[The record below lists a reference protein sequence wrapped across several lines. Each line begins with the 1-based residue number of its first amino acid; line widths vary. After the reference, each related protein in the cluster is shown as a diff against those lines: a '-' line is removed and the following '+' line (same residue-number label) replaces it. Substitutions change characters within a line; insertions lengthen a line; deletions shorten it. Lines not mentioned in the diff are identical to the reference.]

1 MSITHNC
8 DFIPVCSVG
17 GDSSDHKVLVDNLDG
32 YPAYVLDKVSTSSLI
47 KMEADP
53 AEAGKFL
60 FLVNTDRRWWRFKLI
75 TLYFKFFDRS
85 NRSVIY
91 RHV

>member
-32 YPAYVLDKVSTSSLI
+32 YPAYVLDKVSTNSLI
-47 KMEADP
+47 KMEEDP

-60 FLVNTDRRWWRFKLI
+60 FLANTDRRWRLRLI
-75 TLYFKFFDRS
+75 TLHFKFFDRS
-85 NRSVIY
+85 NRPAIY
-91 RHV
+91 GHI